1 MDNDILRLLEVRLTF
16 PLLKSFLPVIISN
29 DFWYVLTDNRCD
41 NRRTGFSIISSSSEY
56 SDSVTFHQ
64 IRLFKN
70 IIIYI
75 SVVNNIVILI
85 YSLTIILLFLV

>member
-41 NRRTGFSIISSSSEY
+41 NRRTGF
-56 SDSVTFHQ
+56 
-64 IRLFKN
+64 
-70 IIIYI
+70 
-75 SVVNNIVILI
+75 
-85 YSLTIILLFLV
+85 